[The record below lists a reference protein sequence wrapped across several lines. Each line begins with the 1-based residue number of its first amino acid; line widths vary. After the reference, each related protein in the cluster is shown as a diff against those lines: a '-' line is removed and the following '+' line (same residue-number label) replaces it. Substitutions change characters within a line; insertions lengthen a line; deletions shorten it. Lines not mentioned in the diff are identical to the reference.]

1 MRRRRRQSTQL
12 IKRKY
17 SASQKLPQHD
27 LSAKSRFKWKRW
39 LRFLFF
45 FIVVVVSAY
54 LLYTFDFSSIIVLQ
68 DEDRQDTV
76 EAVSPVQDKIA
87 EETLPPLQQNIQI
100 EVLNGCGVNG
110 IAKVFQSYLR
120 EQGFDV
126 VNTENYIEDG
136 KRRWDI
142 EQSMIIDHIG
152 DTEQAKALAR
162 SLGIAFDKI
171 IIKQTPNPIYE
182 ISVVIGKD
190 YQNLNALK

>member
-1 MRRRRRQSTQL
+1 M
-12 IKRKY
+12 
-17 SASQKLPQHD
+17 
-27 LSAKSRFKWKRW
+27 SAKSRFKWKRW